1 MSDTV
6 PRFALYKICA
16 NKKIGESEGKKE
28 HRHGHHPEVHNPCQ
42 KQRKR
47 IKEEDAAQ

>member
-16 NKKIGESEGKKE
+16 NKKIGESERKKE
-28 HRHGHHPEVHNPCQ
+28 HHHGRHPECKPCQ
-42 KQRKR
+42 KKKSRKMQRYLLYT
-47 IKEEDAAQ
+47 